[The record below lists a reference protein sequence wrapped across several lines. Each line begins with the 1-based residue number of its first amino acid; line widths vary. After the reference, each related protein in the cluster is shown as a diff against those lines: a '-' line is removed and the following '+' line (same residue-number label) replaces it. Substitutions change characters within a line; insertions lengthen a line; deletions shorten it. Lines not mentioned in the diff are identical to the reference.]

1 MNQQLQNQYFQ
12 QMPPLQSSYAQAD
25 EEPPKEERSTSFFWI
40 VFWVFVLVGLA
51 LSAFYFG
58 ILLPALSKIMVKVN
72 GLTTHQ
78 KSPIIYEV
86 VPVKTEEEPQ
96 EEGED
101 TMETEALLMMPPTK
115 SLDDKF
121 AEHNDKYGLLDNS
134 LMAGWNLSDQNNP

>member
-12 QMPPLQSSYAQAD
+12 QMPPLQPSYAQAD
-25 EEPPKEERSTSFFWI
+25 EETPKEERSTSFFWI

-78 KSPIIYEV
+78 KS
-86 VPVKTEEEPQ
+86 
-96 EEGED
+96 
-101 TMETEALLMMPPTK
+101 
-115 SLDDKF
+115 
-121 AEHNDKYGLLDNS
+121 
-134 LMAGWNLSDQNNP
+134 